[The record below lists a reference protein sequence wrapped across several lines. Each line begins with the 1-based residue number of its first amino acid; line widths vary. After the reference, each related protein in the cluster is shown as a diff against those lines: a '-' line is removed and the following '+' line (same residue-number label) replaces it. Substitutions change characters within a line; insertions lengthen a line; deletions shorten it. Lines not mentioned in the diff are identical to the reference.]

1 MMFFRYLLVT
11 VLFLSLGWIAPAAQA
26 QTATGAAQG
35 VPGTFQELVMDIQRM
50 LTELGYRPGPI
61 DGKPGNRTR
70 QAIRR
75 YQSNTGL
82 AVDGHPSQ
90 ALHQHLRVTTGAAA
104 PSATV
109 QDAAAGTTEQ
119 RTERKAAWQGRVVSA
134 ALLRIAPS
142 GASASRQTVAKG
154 TRVDVVRRQ
163 GSWLEVRLEDS
174 GAEGWMKQTSVRPIT
189 ETKSTSSEKAK
200 SGGFFAS
207 LARGVSRLLGGT
219 SDAPQDQG
227 TVTVGIRGLAP
238 EDLASTIPD
247 PGEVEEM
254 ESYRADQDH
263 AFRFAAQVQLTT
275 QSIEYLQPAG
285 ATTQS
290 PSASGRRED

>member
-154 TRVDVVRRQ
+154 TRVDVVRR
-163 GSWLEVRLEDS
+163 
-174 GAEGWMKQTSVRPIT
+174 EGWMKQTSVRPIT